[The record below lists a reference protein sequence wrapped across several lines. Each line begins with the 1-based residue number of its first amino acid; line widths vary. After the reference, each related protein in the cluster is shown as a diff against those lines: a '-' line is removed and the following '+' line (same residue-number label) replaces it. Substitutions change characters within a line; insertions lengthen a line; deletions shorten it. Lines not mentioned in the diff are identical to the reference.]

1 MPGLTGVRAKLRRA
15 DEHRQAYDD
24 LFARFLETQPYSI
37 LFEFDPESG
46 WHVFRWL
53 VTSEPPLSARSRP
66 GVRAGPAFASR
77 EARSDS
83 AVGVRLGLGRRQ
95 APVARLPE
103 RRCVHDVRRLGR
115 RAVLLFRLRPSHVTT
130 GDVLGVVGAELE
142 IPQTVCVCAHPSPL
156 SLDGDRLCDPVV
168 PV

>member
-1 MPGLTGVRAKLRRA
+1 MPDLTGVRAKLRRA

-66 GVRAGPAFASR
+66 GVRAGPALRVSR
-77 EARSDS
+77 GSVGLQQSGSDS
-83 AVGVRLGLGRRQ
+83 ASAGVRLPSLVSPSG
-95 APVARLPE
+95 AAFTTY
-103 RRCVHDVRRLGR
+103 DVW
-115 RAVLLFRLRPSHVTT
+115 A
-130 GDVLGVVGAELE
+130 GA
-142 IPQTVCVCAHPSPL
+142 
-156 SLDGDRLCDPVV
+156 LCFFFAFVRV
-168 PV
+168 M